1 MIATTERRY
10 SLDEYR
16 AIAEASTEKC
26 EYHDGEI
33 ITMTGGTL
41 NHSLVMGNIFSFL
54 HLTLR
59 NTQFVV
65 INSELRIWIP
75 DYRCGVYAD
84 VMIFDGR
91 PQLNGD
97 RKDEALNPL
106 LIVEVLSPS
115 TEEYDRTDKFR
126 MYRSIPS
133 FCEYLL
139 IRQNKVF
146 GERYSK
152 QSQGWSYSDFD
163 SLDQSILLESVNIEL
178 AIAEIYRDIDF

>member
-1 MIATTERRY
+1 MIAITERRY

-16 AIAEASTEKC
+16 AIAETSEEKC

-33 ITMTGGTL
+33 IAMTGGTL
-41 NHSLVMGNIFSFL
+41 NHSLVIGNIFSFL
-54 HLTLR
+54 HFTLR
-59 NTQFVV
+59 NTQFTA
-65 INSELRIWIP
+65 INSELRLWLP
-75 DYRCGVYAD
+75 NYRCGLYAD
-84 VMIFDGR
+84 AMIFDGR

-115 TEEYDRTDKFR
+115 TEEYDRTDKFQ

-139 IRQNKVF
+139 VRQNKVF
-146 GERYSK
+146 VERYSK
-152 QSQGWSYSDFD
+152 QEQFWTYSAFD
-163 SLDQSILLESVNIEL
+163 SLDQSILLDSVNLEI
-178 AIAEIYRDIDF
+178 AIAEIYRKINF